1 MQVIQGRATMNRI
14 VVGKLHFYRRP
25 AVKPRKLLS
34 RRGVEKELERFLQA
48 RDQAVAE
55 LNALHDRAYQ
65 QVGERTASIFSIHA
79 MLLEDDD
86 LVESVGDVIRDE
98 GMTAEYA
105 VWKAGN
111 AFAQSFAGMDSTYMQ
126 ARAADMLD
134 ISWRVVRRLTGRLW
148 EFPLESPVI
157 LVSDEFLPSEVMEL
171 SQRQLLGLASR
182 KGSVDSHTAILLRS
196 YHIPAMAE
204 VDIPTEWE
212 GHTALM
218 DGGGGRL
225 YLDPDMELLNALFNR
240 APMDIREPVYI

>member
-1 MQVIQGRATMNRI
+1 MNRI
-14 VVGKLHFYRRP
+14 VVGRLCFYSRP
-25 AVKPRKLLS
+25 EVKPRRLLS
-34 RRGVEKELERFLQA
+34 KRGVGKELERFHAA
-48 RDQAVAE
+48 RDRAVLE
-55 LNALHDRAYQ
+55 LTALHDRAYE
-65 QVGERTASIFSIHA
+65 QVGERTASIFTIHA

-86 LVESVGDVIRDE
+86 FVKAVAGVVRDE

-111 AFAQSFAGMDSTYMQ
+111 GFAQSFAVMDSPYMQ

-134 ISWRVVRRLTGRLW
+134 ISWRVVRRLTGRQW

-171 SQRQLLGLASR
+171 SQRKLLGLVSR

-218 DGGGGRL
+218 DGGGGSI
-225 YLDPDMELLNALFNR
+225 YLDPDMELLNCLLNR
-240 APMDIREPVYI
+240 TPVGVREPAYIL